1 MHAYVDAMRRY
12 AVFRGRSTRAQFWL
26 FTLVLGIILIACSIL
41 DVLLGFDK
49 QGALVITGFVYV
61 GHLLPLLAV
70 TVRRLHDIDRTGWW
84 MLLCLVPLAGVV
96 MLIVFACLPSTA
108 GVNRF
113 GPSRPAAGPEAAQAT
128 PAEGGL

>member
-1 MHAYVDAMRRY
+1 MHAYLDAMRRY
-12 AVFRGRSTRAQFWL
+12 AVFNGRSTRAQFWL

-41 DVLLGFDK
+41 DALLGFDK

-84 MLLCLVPLAGVV
+84 VLLCFVPLVGVV
-96 MLIVFACLPSTA
+96 VLIVFACLPSTA
-108 GVNRF
+108 GANRF
-113 GPSRPAAGPEAAQAT
+113 GPSPLAAPAT